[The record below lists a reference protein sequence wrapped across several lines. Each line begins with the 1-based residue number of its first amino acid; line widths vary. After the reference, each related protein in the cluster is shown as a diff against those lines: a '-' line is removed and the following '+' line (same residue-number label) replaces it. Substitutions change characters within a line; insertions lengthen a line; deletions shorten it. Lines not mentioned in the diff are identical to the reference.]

1 MQIQIPMSK
10 TIIATSDGRIQ
21 RRRLKPD
28 GSPENV
34 PMYPYEASGR
44 LSSLGRVDYSA
55 QILLGAA
62 MDDLDRSERDR
73 LRNIIK
79 YRKGDKT
86 LLELTDEELDKALQL
101 VKEEAGVLS
110 NSYGNVIAGKRG

>member
-1 MQIQIPMSK
+1 
-10 TIIATSDGRIQ
+10 
-21 RRRLKPD
+21 
-28 GSPENV
+28 
-34 PMYPYEASGR
+34 MYPYETSGR

-62 MDDLDRSERDR
+62 MDDLDGSERDR

-101 VKEEAGVLS
+101 VKEETGVLS